1 MGTQPSTS
9 PAGVPADSRVE
20 CAVEGDVVA
29 IREILEAVA
38 PRVHAVARRVLG
50 SGDPDAEDVT
60 QEALIALVRALPSF
74 RGEGTVAAFAARIAV
89 RTAVTSRS
97 RKRRRAER
105 RRALEREP
113 FREPR
118 SEATGLLPSSRRLRV
133 LRELLEDL
141 PAGQGETLAL
151 RVVLG
156 CSLAEIAAS
165 TEVPL
170 NTVRSRLRL
179 AKAAMRRRIEADPAL
194 ARALEIDSSET
205 TP

>member
-1 MGTQPSTS
+1 M
-9 PAGVPADSRVE
+9 
-20 CAVEGDVVA
+20 VA
-29 IREILEAVA
+29 IREVLEAVA

-50 SGDPDAEDVT
+50 PGDADVEDVT

-89 RTAVTSRS
+89 RTAVASRS
-97 RKRRRAER
+97 RKRRRMER
-105 RRALEREP
+105 RAALEREP
-113 FREPR
+113 RPEP
-118 SEATGLLPSSRRLRV
+118 ATPLPSSRRLRL
-133 LRELLEDL
+133 LRDLLEEL

-156 CSLAEIAAS
+156 CSLAEIAES

-179 AKAAMRRRIEADPAL
+179 AKEAMRRRIEADPAL
-194 ARALEIDSSET
+194 ARALDIASSET

>member
-1 MGTQPSTS
+1 MGTEPSTTRAQAA
-9 PAGVPADSRVE
+9 PDDPVRR
-20 CAVEGDVVA
+20 AVEGDVVA
-29 IREILEAVA
+29 IREVLEAVA

-50 SGDPDAEDVT
+50 SGDADVEDVT

-74 RGEGTVAAFAARIAV
+74 RGEGTVGAFAARIAV
-89 RTAVTSRS
+89 RTAVASRS
-97 RKRRRAER
+97 RKRRRMER
-105 RRALEREP
+105 REALQH
-113 FREPR
+113 EPR
-118 SEATGLLPSSRRLRV
+118 PESPSLSPTSRRLRL
-133 LRELLEDL
+133 LRDLLEEL

-156 CSLAEIAAS
+156 CSLAEIAES

-179 AKAAMRRRIEADPAL
+179 AKEAMRRRIEADPAL
-194 ARALEIDSSET
+194 ARALEIATSEN

>member
-9 PAGVPADSRVE
+9 PADVSADGRVE
-20 CAVEGDVVA
+20 RAVEGDVAA

-50 SGDPDAEDVT
+50 PGDPDTEDVT

-74 RGEGTVAAFAARIAV
+74 RGEGTVAAFAARIGV
-89 RTAVTSRS
+89 RTAVASRN
-97 RKRRRAER
+97 RRRRRAER

-113 FREPR
+113 TPARVEGAEP
-118 SEATGLLPSSRRLRV
+118 SPSSRRLRI

-156 CSLAEIAAS
+156 CSLAEIAES

-179 AKAAMRRRIEADPAL
+179 AKEAMRRRIEADPAL
-194 ARALEIDSSET
+194 ARALDIDLPEIN
-205 TP
+205 P